1 MTPVPWYV
9 QSAHSI
15 GSIAIVMEHIP
26 EHAVIVNLAIWS
38 TATLESSITKL
49 DGGRTVLLQVTIE

>member
-15 GSIAIVMEHIP
+15 GSIAIVTEPTP
-26 EHAVIVNLAIWS
+26 EHAVTVSLAIWN
-38 TATLESSITKL
+38 TVTHENSITKL
-49 DGGRTVLLQVTIE
+49 DVGKTVLLHVTFE